1 MHAHRFAVGSLLVVT
16 GLVGAALGGA
26 ASASALAVAPSVH
39 ALGLHDTV
47 PQDAAPTDPS
57 PQSSVSA
64 DATSPDPALQGPAS
78 QEPVLTYAL
87 SPVPDIFVGQ
97 FAEVVATTNSGRKPL
112 WLSSGPCTVRHISG
126 TTDLVLVGTAAGHCF
141 VAAVWPGG
149 VDPHDRPERTV
160 GFDVMKSQA
169 KLRMVVP
176 GPDSL
181 QPGDEL
187 RIFLSAVGD
196 HGDDPR
202 PTGQVDVV
210 VKGPDGTVVH
220 SRPSYL
226 DARGESLVEVPRQ
239 VTQSWP
245 DGIYHAYAT
254 YLGDG
259 AFHADVADPASL
271 IVGPASS
278 VLHGHGNVTMRVTPG
293 DPVAGRPAKVTLT
306 GFPDDAKAK
315 VRFSVTNPRL
325 SDRPVETNVAAID
338 GVAAVSFE
346 TGPDDQAGV
355 VLVTAAYSFSKGDDD
370 VSDVLRQ
377 EVVVH
382 LRQQAPWM
390 LYSRPEILGLEVVRR
405 PIHVAYT
412 GPDAATT
419 KPAVLS
425 FAIGT
430 AGELRPQV
438 TTETLPG
445 WTCDVKIEGP
455 GSNGTTNVEI
465 SSYKPCIV
473 TIQTPETDYWQ
484 ARSYT
489 FTFFPSCDDRFC
501 QSLVEEPPPVVALVD
516 PAEPVVG
523 RTVNAWDYPT
533 LHRGDVISV
542 AVGIDE
548 PVQLRVPW
556 RTPGDTVNVVAFS
569 YGEWV
574 KLATAVAD
582 PDGFISLPTLQAKK
596 RGIHTLR
603 FEGDVTAYLALD
615 AEPR

>member
-1 MHAHRFAVGSLLVVT
+1 MHTHRFAVGSLLVVT
-16 GLVGAALGGA
+16 GLIGATLGGA
-26 ASASALAVAPSVH
+26 ASASALAAP
-39 ALGLHDTV
+39 TV
-47 PQDAAPTDPS
+47 RAVGPQDSAPQDATPPAPA
-57 PQSSVSA
+57 PQSSQLPNATLA
-64 DATSPDPALQGPAS
+64 DPPPPDTTPPGAA
-78 QEPVLTYAL
+78 LTYAL

-97 FAEVVATTNSGRKPL
+97 FAEVVATTNSVRKPL
-112 WLSSGPCTVRHISG
+112 WLSSGPCTLRHTSG
-126 TTDLVLVGTAAGHCF
+126 TTGLVLVGAAAGHCT
-141 VAAVWPGG
+141 VSAVWPGG
-149 VDPHDRPERTV
+149 VDPHDRPERQV

-169 KLRMVVP
+169 KLSMVVP

-187 RIFLSAVGD
+187 RIFLTAFGD
-196 HGDDPR
+196 HGDDPKPSGR
-202 PTGQVDVV
+202 VDVV
-210 VKGPDGTVVH
+210 VKGPDGSVVH
-220 SRPSYL
+220 SGPSYL
-226 DARGESLVEVPRQ
+226 DSRGEGLVAVPRQ
-239 VTQSWP
+239 VTQQWR
-245 DGIYHAYAT
+245 DGIYHAYAS
-254 YLGDG
+254 YQGDG
-259 AFHADVADPASL
+259 GFDPDVADPASL
-271 IVGPASS
+271 VVGPSS
-278 VLHGHGNVTMRVTPG
+278 SEVHGHGNVTMKVTPR
-293 DPVAGRPAKVTLT
+293 DPVAGRPGKVTLM
-306 GFPDDAKAK
+306 GFPEGVKAK
-315 VRFSVTNPRL
+315 VHFAVTNPRL
-325 SDRPVETNVAAID
+325 SDRPVETNVSASD
-338 GVAAVSFE
+338 GVAAVVFE

-355 VLVTAAYSFSKGDDD
+355 ILVTAAYSFSKGDDE

-390 LYSRPEILGLEVVRR
+390 LYSRPEMLGQEVVRR

-412 GPDAATT
+412 GPDAAIT

-430 AGELRPQV
+430 AGELRPTV

-445 WTCDVKIEGP
+445 WTCDLKMEGP

-465 SSYKPCIV
+465 SSYKPCVV

-501 QSLVEEPPPVVALVD
+501 QSLVQEPPPVVALVD
-516 PAEPVVG
+516 PTEPVVG
-523 RTVNAWDYPT
+523 RTVTASGYPT
-533 LHRGDVISV
+533 LHRGDATSV

-556 RTPGDTVNVVAFS
+556 RTPGDVVTVVAYS

-582 PDGFISLPTLQAKK
+582 PDGYLSLPILQAKK

-615 AEPR
+615 TEPR